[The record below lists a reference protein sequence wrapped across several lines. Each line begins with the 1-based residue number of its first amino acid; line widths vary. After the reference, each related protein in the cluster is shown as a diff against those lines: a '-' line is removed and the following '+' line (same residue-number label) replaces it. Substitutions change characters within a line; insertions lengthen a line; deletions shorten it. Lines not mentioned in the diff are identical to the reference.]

1 MQSLIS
7 ICFSK
12 FSSKFGSERRSQRV
26 LAWAASAGS
35 SVALLWGVLALLP
48 SHKAEA
54 QGIMAAP
61 ACQCSA
67 PTEVAVMS
75 TQVVHCICGGMSC
88 VVSQLGAPN
97 PITQRTNL
105 MQCVK

>member
-1 MQSLIS
+1 MSGLRPKRFAAWSASLV
-7 ICFSK
+7 FS
-12 FSSKFGSERRSQRV
+12 
-26 LAWAASAGS
+26 AA
-35 SVALLWGVLALLP
+35 LFWGALALLP

-54 QGIMAAP
+54 QGLMAAP

-67 PTEVAVMS
+67 PTELAGLQ

-88 VVSQLGAPN
+88 VVSQLVGPAPASIS
-97 PITQRTNL
+97 PRSNL